1 MAKTVHSEARY
12 DDVDEV
18 GENDIAIVGMALRVP
33 GANGVDEFWR
43 NLREGRESIVDY
55 AEDQLVENGEHPDTL
70 RKPSYVAR
78 GGALSDMKLFDRDFF
93 GFSPK
98 EAAVLDPQHRHFMEL
113 CWEALEDAGHTPG
126 RFDGQIGLFGGCGMG
141 SYFYFNVCT
150 HRDLVDETGLFLL
163 RHTGND
169 KDFLATR
176 VSYVLDLKGPSVNI
190 QTACST
196 SLVAIHYACQ
206 SLLSGEVDMAVAG
219 GVTIDMP
226 HGRGYLYEDGEILSP
241 DGRCRAFDH
250 RSRGTVF
257 GSGAA
262 TVVLRRLEDAVA
274 EGDHVYAVIKGTA
287 VNNDGRQ
294 KAG

>member
-1 MAKTVHSEARY
+1 MPRTSSSKT
-12 DDVDEV
+12 
-18 GENDIAIVGMALRVP
+18 
-33 GANGVDEFWR
+33 AN
-43 NLREGRESIVDY
+43 
-55 AEDQLVENGEHPDTL
+55 PDTL
-70 RKPSYVAR
+70 RKPSMSP

-196 SLVAIHYACQ
+196 SLVATHYACQ
-206 SLLSGEVDMAVAG
+206 SLLTG
-219 GVTIDMP
+219 
-226 HGRGYLYEDGEILSP
+226 
-241 DGRCRAFDH
+241 
-250 RSRGTVF
+250 
-257 GSGAA
+257 
-262 TVVLRRLEDAVA
+262 
-274 EGDHVYAVIKGTA
+274 
-287 VNNDGRQ
+287 
-294 KAG
+294 